1 MKKILP
7 FFLLGFLFYGCSYK
21 EKIAT
26 QTPLI
31 PYPMIIYQSTSSTSP
46 IPQDLIQTFQ
56 NRFKILFNQNP
67 NNAIT
72 QVEYFF
78 TGFHNE
84 SQGDFAPNASF
95 SMIARYIFTLHIKIS
110 YPNNITKTL
119 KRDYEFPVIS
129 FNPLYDSHFDKLIL
143 ESLK

>member
-1 MKKILP
+1 MKKILS
-7 FFLLGFLFYGCSYK
+7 FFLLGFILYGCSYK
-21 EKIAT
+21 ENIAT

-67 NNAIT
+67 DNAIT

-78 TGFHNE
+78 TDFYNE
-84 SQGDFAPNASF
+84 SQGDFSPNASF
-95 SMIARYIFTLHIKIS
+95 SRIARYIFTLHIKIS
-110 YPNNITKTL
+110 YPNNITKIL